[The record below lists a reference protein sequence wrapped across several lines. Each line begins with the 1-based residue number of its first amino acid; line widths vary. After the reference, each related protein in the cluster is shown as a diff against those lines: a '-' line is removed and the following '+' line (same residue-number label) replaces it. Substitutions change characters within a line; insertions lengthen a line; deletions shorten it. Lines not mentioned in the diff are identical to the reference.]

1 MDHDHICFKRRKRSD
16 SEETLFEFLE
26 DNIENNYSNKL
37 DEVNNMIKDLNDLK
51 FDNQNKDILLEIL
64 KKINI
69 LESQFDNFNK
79 LYSKINIME
88 KNIEKILVEKD
99 YIIDGLKDEINS
111 LKNDIKETKY
121 NNENK
126 LYNYFL

>member
-1 MDHDHICFKRRKRSD
+1 MDQDHICFKRRKRSD

-26 DNIENNYSNKL
+26 ENNKL

-69 LESQFDNFNK
+69 LESRFDNFNK
-79 LYSKINIME
+79 LYSKIDIMQ
-88 KNIEKILVEKD
+88 KNIDKILIEKD
-99 YIIDGLKDEINS
+99 YVIEGLKDEINS

-126 LYNYFL
+126 LYDYFL

>member
-1 MDHDHICFKRRKRSD
+1 MDYDNICCKRQKRSD

-26 DNIENNYSNKL
+26 ENNKL
-37 DEVNNMIKDLNDLK
+37 DEVNNIIKDLNDLK

-69 LESQFDNFNK
+69 LESKFDNINK
-79 LYSKINIME
+79 LYNKINIME

>member
-1 MDHDHICFKRRKRSD
+1 MNQDHICFKRRKRSD

-26 DNIENNYSNKL
+26 ENNKL

-69 LESQFDNFNK
+69 LESRFDNFNK
-79 LYSKINIME
+79 LYSKIDIMQ
-88 KNIEKILVEKD
+88 KNIDKILIEKD
-99 YIIDGLKDEINS
+99 YVIEGLKDEINS

-126 LYNYFL
+126 LYDYFL

>member
-16 SEETLFEFLE
+16 SQETLFEFLE
-26 DNIENNYSNKL
+26 DNNKL
-37 DEVNNMIKDLNDLK
+37 DEVNNIIKDLNDLK
-51 FDNQNKDILLEIL
+51 VDNQNKDILLEIL

-69 LESQFDNFNK
+69 LESRFDNFNK
-79 LYSKINIME
+79 LYSKIDIIE
-88 KNIEKILVEKD
+88 KNIDKILIEKD
-99 YIIDGLKDEINS
+99 YVIEGLKDKINS

-126 LYNYFL
+126 LYDYFL

>member
-1 MDHDHICFKRRKRSD
+1 MNQDHICFKRRKRSD

-26 DNIENNYSNKL
+26 ENNKL

-51 FDNQNKDILLEIL
+51 VDNQNKDILLEIL

-69 LESQFDNFNK
+69 LESRFDNFNK
-79 LYSKINIME
+79 LYSKIDIMQ
-88 KNIEKILVEKD
+88 KNIDKILIEKD
-99 YIIDGLKDEINS
+99 YVIEGLKDEINS

-126 LYNYFL
+126 LYDYFL

>member
-1 MDHDHICFKRRKRSD
+1 MDHICFKRRKRSD

-26 DNIENNYSNKL
+26 ENNKL

-51 FDNQNKDILLEIL
+51 VDNQNKDILLEIL

-69 LESQFDNFNK
+69 LESRFDNFNK
-79 LYSKINIME
+79 LYSKIEIIQ
-88 KNIEKILVEKD
+88 KNIDKILIEKD
-99 YIIDGLKDEINS
+99 YVIDGLKDEINS

-126 LYNYFL
+126 LYNYFS

>member
-16 SEETLFEFLE
+16 SEETLFELLE
-26 DNIENNYSNKL
+26 ENNKL
-37 DEVNNMIKDLNDLK
+37 DSVNNMIKDLNDLK

-69 LESQFDNFNK
+69 LESRFDNFNK
-79 LYSKINIME
+79 LYSKIDIMQ

>member
-1 MDHDHICFKRRKRSD
+1 MDHNHICFKRRKRSD

-26 DNIENNYSNKL
+26 ENNKL
-37 DEVNNMIKDLNDLK
+37 DEVNNIIKDLNDLK
-51 FDNQNKDILLEIL
+51 VDNQNKDILLEIL

-69 LESQFDNFNK
+69 LENRFDNINK
-79 LYSKINIME
+79 LYNKIDIIE
-88 KNIEKILVEKD
+88 KNIDKILVEKD
-99 YIIDGLKDEINS
+99 YVIDGLKDEINS

-126 LYNYFL
+126 LYDYFS

>member
-1 MDHDHICFKRRKRSD
+1 MDHDNIFFKRRKRSD

-51 FDNQNKDILLEIL
+51 VDNQNKDILLEIL

-69 LESQFDNFNK
+69 LESRFDNVNK
-79 LYSKINIME
+79 LYNKIDIME
-88 KNIEKILVEKD
+88 KNINKILVEKD

-126 LYNYFL
+126 LYDYFS

>member
-1 MDHDHICFKRRKRSD
+1 MDHICFKRRKRSD
-16 SEETLFEFLE
+16 TEETVFQFLE
-26 DNIENNYSNKL
+26 ENIENDYNNKL

-69 LESQFDNFNK
+69 LESRFDNFNK
-79 LYSKINIME
+79 LYSKIDIMQ
-88 KNIEKILVEKD
+88 KNIDKILIEKD
-99 YIIDGLKDEINS
+99 YVIEGLKDEINS

-126 LYNYFL
+126 LYDYFL

>member
-1 MDHDHICFKRRKRSD
+1 MDNICFKRRKRSD

-26 DNIENNYSNKL
+26 ENNKL
-37 DEVNNMIKDLNDLK
+37 DSVNNMIKDLNDLK

>member
-16 SEETLFEFLE
+16 SEETLFELLE
-26 DNIENNYSNKL
+26 EDNKL
-37 DEVNNMIKDLNDLK
+37 DSVNNMIKDLNDLK

-69 LESQFDNFNK
+69 LESRFDNFNK
-79 LYSKINIME
+79 LYSKIDIMQ